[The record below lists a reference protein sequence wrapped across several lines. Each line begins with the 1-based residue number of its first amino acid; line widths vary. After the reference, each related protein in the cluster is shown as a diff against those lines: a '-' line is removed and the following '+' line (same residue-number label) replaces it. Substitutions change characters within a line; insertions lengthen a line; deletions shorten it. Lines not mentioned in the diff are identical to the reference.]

1 MNKTELLNKAAGG
14 DGELRVL
21 LSRVLDKLEVAEK
34 RNVPAQTG
42 FLSPAQ
48 RAAAED
54 LLSACGRPRHLFHG
68 GYEGAERT
76 VCVFFPDW
84 QEEDDWAA
92 AETLSVMEC
101 TFPKGAA
108 LTHRD
113 ILGSLMGL
121 GITREKIGDILM
133 GEGKAQVIAL
143 GETLPILLSQLSQ
156 AGRYPLKCREI
167 PLEELEVKP
176 PEVRAIRDT
185 VATLRLDA
193 VAASG
198 FSIGRSKAASLIQAG
213 KLQLNH
219 RECLKPDKL
228 VEAGDVLSCR
238 GMGKC
243 VVKEILGESRK
254 GRVMILLER
263 YV

>member
-54 LLSACGRPRHLFHG
+54 LLAACGHPRHRFDG

-92 AETLSVMEC
+92 AEALSAMEC
-101 TFPKGAA
+101 AFPKGAA

-198 FSIGRSKAASLIQAG
+198 FSIGRSKASSLIQAG

-219 RECLKPDKL
+219 RECLKPDKP
-228 VEAGDVLSCR
+228 VEEGDVLSCR
-238 GMGKC
+238 GLGKC